1 MEKKDLLKEEIQ
13 HFDIKKVDA
22 TEIINSMRGMSFT
35 SRDTATA
42 ADIYDRMINDKDCSI
57 ILTLAGS
64 TSAETSRHSSH
75 RLQLAWQQEQRQQ
88 ELELQQAWQPDERL
102 VSEQEPP

>member
-1 MEKKDLLKEEIQ
+1 MIRKKNRIFAKKYKLLENNINSMEKKDLLKEEIQ

-42 ADIYDRMINDKDCSI
+42 TDI
-57 ILTLAGS
+57 
-64 TSAETSRHSSH
+64 
-75 RLQLAWQQEQRQQ
+75 
-88 ELELQQAWQPDERL
+88 
-102 VSEQEPP
+102 